1 MKLKGVILAGGTGS
15 RLYPLTKVTNK
26 HLLPVYDR
34 PMIYYPIETLRDAG
48 IKDIMIVSGRGHA
61 GHFLELLGS
70 GREFGINLSY
80 AIQEEAGGIA
90 QALALTREF
99 VDDDKMVVM
108 LGDNIFEDNLSEA
121 IEEFKKTPIGA
132 RVFLKAVDHP
142 EHYGIARLEND
153 KIIEIIEK
161 PKQFI
166 GNLAVAGLYLYD
178 NQVWDVIKNLKP
190 SGRGEL
196 EITDVNNFYIQ
207 QGTMKYDILPGW
219 WADGGES
226 IDTWLEANNLL
237 ARKSK
242 TSIPED
248 IESIIKETTEKIVR
262 ETLKLMQSQAQN
274 TLTDYSTKYKKIYE
288 EPLEIEN
295 NKQFQGEKQE
305 ENENLFN
312 NILRDEEDEPF
323 DINNYYTKN

>member
-1 MKLKGVILAGGTGS
+1 MAGGTGS